1 MYPLSPLFAFF
12 CVWFVSRDVTV
23 TSFPWPS
30 NAIHINLPKL
40 ICLRV
45 YQNSFGIVY
54 IGTVYVFLVSHCC
67 TWKKTKQNKTKQQQQ
82 QKKNSNKTSKLNFFW
97 ENLGIDQVS
106 NVINKETKV
115 RNTGLLFGFYHH
127 NYLQD
132 IIQTFSRA
140 KSFFK

>member
-1 MYPLSPLFAFF
+1 MTIQCNSYKFTKTHLFT
-12 CVWFVSRDVTV
+12 C
-23 TSFPWPS
+23 
-30 NAIHINLPKL
+30 LPKL
-40 ICLRV
+40 IRNSLHWYSLRV
-45 YQNSFGIVY
+45 LGQSLLYMKKN
-54 IGTVYVFLVSHCC
+54 
-67 TWKKTKQNKTKQQQQ
+67 KTKQNKTTTTT
-82 QKKNSNKTSKLNFFW
+82 KKNSNKTSKLNFFW

-140 KSFFK
+140 KFFFK

>member
-54 IGTVYVFLVSHCC
+54 IGTVYVFLVSHYC
-67 TWKKTKQNKTKQQQQ
+67 TWKKTKQNKTTTTTT
-82 QKKNSNKTSKLNFFW
+82 KNSNKTSKLNFFW

-106 NVINKETKV
+106 NVVNKETKV
-115 RNTGLLFGFYHH
+115 RSTGLLFGFYHH

-140 KSFFK
+140 KFFFK